1 MPRGVEQ
8 EPQRKPL
15 DELRSRLDRFNHAS
29 FKVDSM
35 IKDPGGEPWPQ
46 RLNLNGIAESEHYLE
61 TAVRVGEITERLK
74 IKTQPIL
81 EQKRYAVYSEIE
93 DRISEAEENV
103 GRITEFAEQGLYG
116 ARSEE
121 ILEKA
126 QRALREL
133 KGEYPQ
139 PDEAFLRQVEQ
150 YVKDHLAPYTM
161 KDLEHATGRST
172 NSGLSKI
179 KFLDEVAESL
189 GIDFKRGRG
198 KRNRFNAEDLR
209 QLAIKI
215 GPPNPLMSEAAKKG
229 QGERQEIA
237 AEKPEAITEEDEDR
251 QGLLERIRAYIAVNT
266 KYYYSTKDVY
276 RVTGRSEGS
285 LKSKQLEEII
295 RRHGIVI
302 GEKKTHKFRFRTDEF
317 MEIALDIGFP
327 RVSQTH
333 ASRTQGHQRRES
345 GQSLDGGDQGP
356 KDPGPAVCSDIGESY
371 NGNPA
376 AIVEIDSS
384 GGVDQG
390 AEEDD
395 DPQAD
400 WESPVDRIKALE
412 REKAIAA
419 LRIELPRVILGHFAE
434 AVRLHTD
441 FPFAM
446 GRDVLKISLN
456 NLPSDTDLKDVF
468 GDISPEEMRE
478 CFLGLFE
485 EGTKEYWD
493 TTADELE
500 GKGRVV
506 SVKEKQIINFCQAL
520 KRRYGNISYFFKEVR
535 SHFSTQVTGQIPA
548 RNRGPQTTVYRPYGA
563 VNPPIQSRGR

>member
-1 MPRGVEQ
+1 
-8 EPQRKPL
+8 
-15 DELRSRLDRFNHAS
+15 
-29 FKVDSM
+29 
-35 IKDPGGEPWPQ
+35 
-46 RLNLNGIAESEHYLE
+46 
-61 TAVRVGEITERLK
+61 
-74 IKTQPIL
+74 
-81 EQKRYAVYSEIE
+81 
-93 DRISEAEENV
+93 
-103 GRITEFAEQGLYG
+103 
-116 ARSEE
+116 
-121 ILEKA
+121 
-126 QRALREL
+126 
-133 KGEYPQ
+133 
-139 PDEAFLRQVEQ
+139 
-150 YVKDHLAPYTM
+150 
-161 KDLEHATGRST
+161 
-172 NSGLSKI
+172 
-179 KFLDEVAESL
+179 
-189 GIDFKRGRG
+189 
-198 KRNRFNAEDLR
+198 
-209 QLAIKI
+209 
-215 GPPNPLMSEAAKKG
+215 
-229 QGERQEIA
+229 
-237 AEKPEAITEEDEDR
+237 
-251 QGLLERIRAYIAVNT
+251 
-266 KYYYSTKDVY
+266 
-276 RVTGRSEGS
+276 
-285 LKSKQLEEII
+285 
-295 RRHGIVI
+295 
-302 GEKKTHKFRFRTDEF
+302 
-317 MEIALDIGFP
+317 
-327 RVSQTH
+327 
-333 ASRTQGHQRRES
+333 
-345 GQSLDGGDQGP
+345 
-356 KDPGPAVCSDIGESY
+356 
-371 NGNPA
+371 
-376 AIVEIDSS
+376 
-384 GGVDQG
+384 QG